1 MIKARANITPIGVS
15 GQSAFLRDPREG
27 GEPRWIFI
35 FGRAVSAPDQ
45 RGGRGAR
52 IGADTSPLKDFRK
65 GRVDSLAGMW
75 VDEGTG
81 WDRQS
86 KWLNDASW
94 PTERD

>member
-1 MIKARANITPIGVS
+1 MDIYLWTRRISARPERWSWSEDWRGYLS
-15 GQSAFLRDPREG
+15 PEG
-27 GEPRWIFI
+27 LG
-35 FGRAVSAPDQ
+35 D
-45 RGGRGAR
+45 RGAR